1 MEFKVENRKGKTYKD
16 GVANLASVTT
26 HFENIINSVK
36 EDSINT
42 IDSSDFDF

>member
-1 MEFKVENRKGKTYKD
+1 MEFKVENSKGRPKKD

-26 HFENIINSVK
+26 HFENIINGVK
-36 EDSINT
+36 KYSINT